1 MKKSFSNSY
10 IYFHSK
16 FEPLFVSIY
25 KVFNKTYHN
34 VYIHSFTF
42 FSEYTFITSLKICF
56 VYTDRFTYYRKYILQ
71 ITQPSQ
77 YICTQLQYRFAVISE
92 APSRFIEIESKEG
105 STHM

>member
-1 MKKSFSNSY
+1 M
-10 IYFHSK
+10 K

-71 ITQPSQ
+71 ITQPSIQ
-77 YICTQLQYRFAVISE
+77 CSRRFNY
-92 APSRFIEIESKEG
+92 KK
-105 STHM
+105 TTYH